1 MSYNINLYFDINE
14 KVTTVDFERILKL
27 DNLEYIKDK
36 IDFIKHLTD
45 KYNMDIYFE
54 DYDIVCNKDKT
65 NNTAK
70 QKNIGIVIE
79 NNIIDFIKEI
89 KQNYSISLITNNDT
103 NQIIFTKNI
112 KNLDKINI
120 KTELDR
126 QIYDLVQ

>member
-1 MSYNINLYFDINE
+1 MIIIFVSPFYFKNYYLYKKFAISL
-14 KVTTVDFERILKL
+14 TPFE
-27 DNLEYIKDK
+27 
-36 IDFIKHLTD
+36 HLS
-45 KYNMDIYFE
+45 
-54 DYDIVCNKDKT
+54 
-65 NNTAK
+65 
-70 QKNIGIVIE
+70 QK
-79 NNIIDFIKEI
+79 IDFIKEI